1 MFTCMRK
8 EFLGCLGP
16 DVGTKLMEPSRGFGD
31 SDPSSFDPRHVS
43 VLLGNICLSMTRR
56 ERRDHN
62 IMCILF
68 LGMQEKKTQAHKA
81 EKAARKGINVRNV
94 FSIYDPQLGEF
105 CVKNKAK

>member
-1 MFTCMRK
+1 
-8 EFLGCLGP
+8 
-16 DVGTKLMEPSRGFGD
+16 MEPSRGFGD

-43 VLLGNICLSMTRR
+43 VRLGNICLLMTRR
-56 ERRDHN
+56 ERCDHN

-68 LGMQEKKTQAHKA
+68 LGMQEKKKHKRNKA
-81 EKAARKGINVRNV
+81 KKAARKGINVRNV